1 MDNELKEIKKVRV
14 GRISYIN
21 VAPVY
26 YGLDRGLKPDWLELV
41 TAPPVELNTRLESG
55 EIDISPVSSAAYA
68 MNHDKWYLMPD
79 LSISCFGEVMS
90 VLLVS
95 HEPIDKLDKKKIL
108 LSEESAS
115 AASLVRYIFNKKD
128 IQPEFISSQVLKP
141 ADIDESASAA
151 LVIGDAAL
159 TEGWGSY
166 FNHIY
171 DLGEIW
177 KGLTGLPFV
186 FAVWAVRKEFAD
198 KYPNL
203 LKEISDFFVKSKQNG
218 KENQNDI
225 IERAVDKTGLN
236 YDDCETYFE
245 LLNCD
250 LNMEHRKGL
259 KCFFDE
265 LYNCGI
271 INKKIEPEFA
281 GVFR

>member
-1 MDNELKEIKKVRV
+1 MNKELEEIKTVRV

-26 YGLDRGLKPDWLELV
+26 YGLDRGLKPDWLDLV
-41 TAPPVELNTRLESG
+41 TAPPVELNTRLELG

-68 MNHDKWYLMPD
+68 KNHDKWYMMPD

-90 VLLVS
+90 VILVS
-95 HEPIDKLDKKKIL
+95 RQPIDLLDKKKIL

-141 ADIDESASAA
+141 ADIDTSASAA

-159 TEGWGSY
+159 TEDWSSH
-166 FNHIY
+166 FNHVY
-171 DLGEIW
+171 DLGEVW
-177 KGLTGLPFV
+177 KELTGLPFV

-198 KYPNL
+198 KYPDL
-203 LKEISDFFVKSKQNG
+203 LKEISGFFVKSKQNG
-218 KENQNDI
+218 KENHNDI
-225 IERAVDKTGLN
+225 IEKAVDKTGLSYN
-236 YDDCETYFE
+236 DCMKYFE
-245 LLNCD
+245 LLSCD
-250 LNMEHRKGL
+250 LNIDHRKGL

-271 INKKIEPEFA
+271 INNKIKPEFA

>member
-1 MDNELKEIKKVRV
+1 MNNELEEVKKVRV

-95 HEPIDKLDKKKIL
+95 HEPIDKLGKKKIL

-115 AASLVRYIFNKKD
+115 AASLVRYIFNKKGL
-128 IQPEFISSQVLKP
+128 QPEFISSQVLKP
-141 ADIDESASAA
+141 ADIDESSSAA

-159 TEGWGSY
+159 TEGWRSH

-177 KGLTGLPFV
+177 KELTGLPFV

-225 IERAVDKTGLN
+225 IEKAVDKTGLN
-236 YDDCETYFE
+236 YDDCKKYFE

-250 LNMEHRKGL
+250 LSMDHRKGL

-265 LYNCGI
+265 LYKCGI
-271 INKKIEPEFA
+271 INKTIEPEFA
-281 GVFR
+281 GVFK